1 MRERYLCV
9 VYVVLL
15 GCTGYVVE
23 QPLPSLDAGSVLTA
37 APVELPAPPHV
48 DMQPPMDDAGTT
60 ELSLRIASNDQL
72 ADYLTDGDG
81 RALYMFTDDVSDRD
95 EAACLGDCG
104 LAFPPF
110 DLALDGDAARPFAPG
125 IDAREITRMHRQDG
139 AWQARYKGHPLYY
152 RAGEP
157 AGQVSA
163 DSRDG
168 VWFVAR
174 DYVAFLSS
182 TSSFEPSGT
191 SDQRYLY
198 LTDGFGRTLYVCLD
212 DRPRV
217 GSTEPISVCSGECLA
232 NRPPFAASASL
243 RSTRLPSS
251 LEPSVLG
258 AFVRGDG
265 IVQLTYRG
273 WPLYYFRGDAA
284 AGGTSGHNQGA
295 WRAIDPVAFG
305 EGEAL

>member
-1 MRERYLCV
+1 MRESFGCCA
-9 VYVVLL
+9 YVVLM
-15 GCTGYVVE
+15 GCAGYVSE
-23 QPLPSLDAGSVLTA
+23 QPVPRLDAGSILSP
-37 APVELPAPPHV
+37 APVELPAAAPV
-48 DMQPPMDDAGTT
+48 NTATRDEDAGAQ
-60 ELSLRIASNDQL
+60 ELALRISSNAKL
-72 ADYLTDGDG
+72 TDYLTDGEG
-81 RALYMFTDDVSDRD
+81 RALYMFTNDVPDRE
-95 EAACLGDCG
+95 EAACVGDCA
-104 LAFPPF
+104 LDFPPF
-110 DLALDGDAARPFAPG
+110 DLVLDGDSPRVFAAG
-125 IDAREITRMHRQDG
+125 IDAREVTRMHRQDG

-157 AGQVSA
+157 SGQVSA
-163 DSRDG
+163 DGREG

-191 SDQRYLY
+191 SERRQLY

-212 DRPRV
+212 DRPAA
-217 GSTEPISVCSGECLA
+217 GSSEATTVCSGECLA
-232 NRPPFAASASL
+232 NRPPFAASTSL
-243 RSTRLPSS
+243 RTTRLPSS

-258 AFVRGDG
+258 AFLRADG